1 MYTVRTPLRDRSATS
16 PSTEAKVNSMGRNN
30 KGEVVS
36 GRGSEL
42 TDLQS
47 EFLERVAKEG
57 MESSSAIARELN
69 YTSYYRDRRNNG
81 TAFHRELMA
90 LANAEMKSIDAA
102 KGTNLSALIKIRDLA
117 LAEGDMKAAMESIKI
132 INDMQGYK
140 APTKV
145 QQTKFDIKATIDLT
159 EPSEDND
166 MLDLDWE
173 DAD

>member
-1 MYTVRTPLRDRSATS
+1 M
-16 PSTEAKVNSMGRNN
+16 STKRNN

-36 GRGSEL
+36 GRGSDL
-42 TDLQS
+42 TDLQR
-47 EFLERVAKEG
+47 EFLDKVASQG
-57 MESSSAIARELN
+57 MDASAKIARDLN
-69 YTSYYRDRRNNG
+69 YTSYYRDRRNHG

-90 LANAEMKSIDAA
+90 MANAEMKSIEAA

-145 QQTKFDIKATIDLT
+145 QQTKLDIKATIDLS
-159 EPSEDND
+159 EPAQEEDY
-166 MLDLDWE
+166 LDIDI
-173 DAD
+173 D

>member
-1 MYTVRTPLRDRSATS
+1 MT
-16 PSTEAKVNSMGRNN
+16 KRNK
-30 KGEVVS
+30 KGEVVH

-42 TDLQS
+42 TTLQS
-47 EFLERVAKEG
+47 EFLDRVANEG
-57 MESSSAIARELN
+57 MEASGKIAKELN
-69 YTSYYRDRRNNG
+69 YTSYYRDRRNHG

-90 LANAEMKSIDAA
+90 LANAEMKSIEAA
-102 KGTNLSALIKIRDLA
+102 KGTNLSALIRIRDLA
-117 LAEGDMKAAMESIKI
+117 LAEGDMKAAMDAIKI

-166 MLDLDWE
+166 LLDLDWE

>member
-1 MYTVRTPLRDRSATS
+1 MT
-16 PSTEAKVNSMGRNN
+16 KRNK
-30 KGEVVS
+30 KGEVVH

-42 TDLQS
+42 TTLQS
-47 EFLERVAKEG
+47 EFLDRVASEG
-57 MESSSAIARELN
+57 MESSGKIAKDLN
-69 YTSYYRDRRNNG
+69 YTSYYRDRRNHG

-90 LANAEMKSIDAA
+90 LANAEMKSIEAA
-102 KGTNLSALIKIRDLA
+102 KGTNLSALIRIRDLA
-117 LAEGDMKAAMESIKI
+117 LAEGDMKAAMDAIKI

-159 EPSEDND
+159 EPIEDQD
-166 MLDLDWE
+166 FFDI

>member
-1 MYTVRTPLRDRSATS
+1 
-16 PSTEAKVNSMGRNN
+16 MGRNK

-42 TDLQS
+42 TTLQS
-47 EFLERVAKEG
+47 EFLERVADEG
-57 MESSSAIARELN
+57 MEASAKIARDLG
-69 YTSYYRDRRNNG
+69 YTNYYRDRRNQG
-81 TAFHRELMA
+81 TAFYKELMQM
-90 LANAEMKSIDAA
+90 ANAEMKSIESA

-117 LAEGDMKAAMESIKI
+117 LADGDMKAAMEAIKI

-145 QQTKFDIKATIDLT
+145 HQTKFDIKATIDLT
-159 EPSEDND
+159 EPTEEQDFFD
-166 MLDLDWE
+166 I